1 MTIDKFLD
9 ITQPIRNKGNSLFLV
24 TLLCEYKAVYAC
36 YVSLGNI
43 ILKCDHGIK
52 SLSTRDVSKVI
63 FKHIDDCTDIYIDY
77 KSTLYDIT
85 RILAGECGTYI
96 TVKPFNMDYYDSAIF
111 T

>member
-9 ITQPIRNKGNSLFLV
+9 ITQSIRNKGNSLFLV
-24 TLLCEYKAVYAC
+24 TLTGKYVTVYAC
-36 YVSLGNI
+36 YASLGNI
-43 ILKCDHGIK
+43 ILKCNYGIK

-63 FKHIDDCTDIYIDY
+63 FRHIDNCTGIYINY

-85 RILAGECGTYI
+85 RILAGACGTYI
-96 TVKPFNMDYYDSAIF
+96 IAKPFNMDYYDSTMF